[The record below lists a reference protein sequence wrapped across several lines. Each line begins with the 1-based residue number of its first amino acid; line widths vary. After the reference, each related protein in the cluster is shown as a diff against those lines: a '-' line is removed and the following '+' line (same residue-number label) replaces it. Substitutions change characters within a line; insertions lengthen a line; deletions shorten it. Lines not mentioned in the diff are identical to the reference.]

1 MAKDDDANLFGIL
14 VILLAVLISKQLY
27 DLYKKFTKNHQEVYF
42 VMSDTN
48 CCNPN
53 ENPGATDQ
61 CQKYCLGKLLSKIR
75 NRIRSSKSSICIAMY
90 NFSNHLF
97 ADYVLGAH
105 RRGVKIRLL
114 IDKSA
119 SENPENKTQAKRLK
133 NAGKIILLLLVLLAD
148 ALDLTKK
155 IQFFLNLLLISSL

>member
-1 MAKDDDANLFGIL
+1 MVKDDDLNVVL
-14 VILLAVLISKQLY
+14 VLGVLLAVLISKQLY

-53 ENPGATDQ
+53 ENPGETDR
-61 CQKYCLGKLLSKIR
+61 CKKYCLGKLLSKVR
-75 NRIRSSKSSICIAMY
+75 NRIRSSKSSINIAMY

-97 ADYVLGAH
+97 ADYVLSAH

-119 SENPENKTQAKRLK
+119 SESPETKTQAKRLK
-133 NAGKIILLLLVLLAD
+133 NAGKISFLFLSTLAD
-148 ALDLTKK
+148 AL
-155 IQFFLNLLLISSL
+155 